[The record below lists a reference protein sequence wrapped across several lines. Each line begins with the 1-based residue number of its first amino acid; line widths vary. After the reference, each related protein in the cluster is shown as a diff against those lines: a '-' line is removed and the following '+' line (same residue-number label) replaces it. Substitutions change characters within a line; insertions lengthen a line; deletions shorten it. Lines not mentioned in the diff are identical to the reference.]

1 MKAVKKLRP
10 IAGKVVRSGLKMLG
24 ATGLANRLMRNAR
37 FDVVGLEWRWGKDEP
52 FVSRGLVVE
61 RTIGGVP
68 VRFFVI
74 DENDHLQQHHMFGTW
89 YEEEELKLMAEHFD
103 GGTFVDIGA
112 NVGNHTLY
120 AALVMKAA
128 KVMSFEPNPPAFKA
142 CQYSVLLNH
151 LADRVEVFNLGLSD
165 VDERAHIRW
174 SGERNLG
181 ATQLETGDGTL
192 VLKRGDD
199 LLAGEEP
206 SLIKIDVEALEMK
219 VLGGLRGTLQRARPL
234 LFVEVDFA
242 NEKEFRAFLRSADYE
257 IVKTLPA
264 AGNTNY
270 LCRSAKASA

>member
-1 MKAVKKLRP
+1 MSAAKALRP
-10 IAGKVVRSGLKMLG
+10 VAGKLVRSVLKGLA
-24 ATGLANRLMRNAR
+24 ATGLASRLMRNAA
-37 FDVVGLEWRWGKDEP
+37 FDVVGLEWRWAKDEP

-74 DENDHLQQHHMFGTW
+74 DENDHLQQHHMFGKW
-89 YEEEELKLMAEHFD
+89 YEADELKLMAGHFD
-103 GGTFVDIGA
+103 GGLFVDIGA

-128 KVMSFEPNPPAFKA
+128 RVIAFEPNPPAYKA
-142 CQYSVLLNH
+142 CQYSVLLNQ
-151 LADRVEVFNLGLSD
+151 LGDRVTVHNVGLSD
-165 VDERAHIRW
+165 ADEQAHVRW

-181 ATQLETGDGTL
+181 ATQLETGAGGL

-199 LLAGEEP
+199 LLAGEMP
-206 SLIKIDVEALEMK
+206 SMIKIDVEALEMK
-219 VLGGLRGTLQRARPL
+219 VLGGLTETIERARPV

-242 NEKEFRAFLRSADYE
+242 NETAFRAYLQSVGYE
-257 IVKTLPA
+257 IAITIPA

-270 LCRSAKASA
+270 LCRPAPREG